1 MDESHINSDSE
12 AVPLVGPAWLYRVAG
27 WLRQRERAV
36 LWTAIAFQ
44 LVVLASMIAIHAAPL
59 MFGETIRLKVTPVDP
74 HDVMRGDYVILS
86 YAISNVPAAGI
97 EGIPDANDHAW
108 RYWDRDDWLEERTV
122 YVTLEPDASGGFWR
136 GAKASVNKPTAG
148 KFIRGKYIRY
158 GSRGGPEIRF
168 GIEACY
174 VQEGTGKK
182 LEQARNAR
190 SLVAEVALMP
200 SGKAALRDLIV
211 ESWKR

>member
-1 MDESHINSDSE
+1 MDERPLTAHLE
-12 AVPLVGPAWLYRVAG
+12 AAPFVGPVWLVRAAAWLR
-27 WLRQRERAV
+27 RRERAV

-44 LVVLASMIAIHAAPL
+44 LAVLASMIMIHAAPL
-59 MFGETIRLKVTPVDP
+59 MLGETIRLKVVPVDP
-74 HDVMRGDYVILS
+74 RDVMRGDYVILN
-86 YAISNVPAAGI
+86 YTISRVPVAGI
-97 EGIPDANDHAW
+97 EGIPAASNHAW
-108 RYWDRDDWLEERTV
+108 RYWDLDDWLEERTV
-122 YVTLEPDASGGFWR
+122 YVTLEPDASGRFWHDV
-136 GAKASVNKPTAG
+136 KASVNKPVSE

-158 GSRGGPEIRF
+158 GLQGIPEIRF

-182 LEQARNAR
+182 LEQSRNAR

-200 SGKAALRDLIV
+200 SGRAALRDLIV

>member
-1 MDESHINSDSE
+1 MDESHINADPE
-12 AVPLVGPAWLYRVAG
+12 AAPFVGPAWLYRVAG

-36 LWTAIAFQ
+36 LWTTIAFQ
-44 LVVLASMIAIHAAPL
+44 LVVLASMIALHAAPL

-74 HDVMRGDYVILS
+74 RDVMRGDYIILS
-86 YAISNVPAAGI
+86 YAISSVPGAGI
-97 EGIPDANDHAW
+97 EGIPDANNHAW
-108 RYWDRDDWLEERTV
+108 RYWDRDDWLDERTV
-122 YVTLEPDASGGFWR
+122 YVTLEPDADGKFWR
-136 GAKASVNKPTAG
+136 SVKASVNKPASG

-158 GSRGGPEIRF
+158 GSQGLPEIQF
-168 GIEACY
+168 GIEAYY
-174 VQEGTGKK
+174 VQEGAGKK

-200 SGKAALRDLIV
+200 SGQAALRDLVV